1 MSVCGTGTIFLP
13 SNFSRQR
20 EFISFLAIA
29 KCPRS
34 PASRDAYLTTSQPRS
49 KTSLFHPWGLT
60 ILLCHCIGKNV
71 RWWYRNIN
79 LLVIIYGFRPRLR
92 SRLTMGG
99 RTFPIKPETFDG
111 GDSRSTFATY
121 TGILSC
127 MNSTASFDTASARI
141 HCSSTNCKKQFL
153 SFGIRF

>member
-1 MSVCGTGTIFLP
+1 MFLVNSRLGLFTAATSPWLPFSLSYGVILQSSLTRVIPFVLGFSPRLPVSVCGTGTIFLP

-99 RTFPIKPETFDG
+99 RTFPIKP
-111 GDSRSTFATY
+111 
-121 TGILSC
+121 
-127 MNSTASFDTASARI
+127 
-141 HCSSTNCKKQFL
+141 
-153 SFGIRF
+153 